1 MSTAVMVLGSAIGP
15 VVTGV
20 LIDVGMGLE
29 TQYILIGFYF
39 IIATVMMM
47 IGVARARPALPATA

>member
-1 MSTAVMVLGSAIGP
+1 STAVMVLGSAIGP